1 MNIQKLTGQDKK
13 GIHYWTKV
21 LHPVHPQWCLPRTH
35 PDVYLAH
42 ILILSLVL
50 DVTVLQTGRSSPL
63 LLPGRFVP
71 QTPHAEAPER
81 SLVSLQPACRVAAV
95 RSPEARSGTSWAV
108 ERHLA
113 PLSCSGDKR
122 EHTLGLHDCVEHR
135 LTVAMATLNAPHH
148 SKTRCR
154 LSKNTVCCLQLQ
166 APLRSTTLCANGGEV
181 FTNNRGWSVNYCH
194 IMSPPPAPSFTTV
207 PSLNFV
213 VIYPALC
220 YPGKGQVWGSNQAE
234 GQESSVSV
242 LLWRLRRDM
251 KPTDRLTE
259 RLLLLLMLLWVLADR
274 LRPCQ
279 PLLRPQKRQPTH
291 GCDSNSDITKLCIG
305 EKCPPCMFRSLITTT
320 ESDPVLS
327 SALHSHW
334 LMLKMLCDAKL
345 TFISGEPLPLQRN
358 QQKFEKSIFYSFFFH
373 HYPGSVC

>member
-1 MNIQKLTGQDKK
+1 M
-13 GIHYWTKV
+13 
-21 LHPVHPQWCLPRTH
+21 
-35 PDVYLAH
+35 
-42 ILILSLVL
+42 
-50 DVTVLQTGRSSPL
+50 TVLQTGRSSPL

-122 EHTLGLHDCVEHR
+122 AHTLGLHDCVEHR

-166 APLRSTTLCANGGEV
+166 APLRSTALCANGGEV

-194 IMSPPPAPSFTTV
+194 IMSPHLPPPLPRSPHRILLWSIQRCVTLGKVRYEVLIRLRGRRAPS
-207 PSLNFV
+207 PC
-213 VIYPALC
+213 C
-220 YPGKGQVWGSNQAE
+220 YGGWGETWSRQ
-234 GQESSVSV
+234 
-242 LLWRLRRDM
+242 
-251 KPTDRLTE
+251 TDRQTE
-259 RLLLLLMLLWVLADR
+259 RLLLLLLLLWVLADR

-358 QQKFEKSIFYSFFFH
+358 QQKFEKSIFYSFIFH
-373 HYPGSVC
+373 HYSGSVC